1 MHEFGEKII
10 YFSNTYE
17 SMVLDMHFSSDRE
30 RCVMLG
36 EYIVETGATVR
47 AAAEKFKVSKS
58 TVHKDVTEKLRHE
71 NRELHDAVKKVL
83 EYNKSERHLR
93 GGEATK
99 QKYLSEKS
107 AV

>member
-1 MHEFGEKII
+1 MHGFEEKII
-10 YFSNTYE
+10 YCSKTYE
-17 SMVLDMHFSSDRE
+17 STVLGMHFSSDRE
-30 RCVMLG
+30 RCVILG

-47 AAAEKFKVSKS
+47 AAAKEFKISKS
-58 TVHKDVTEKLRHE
+58 TVHKDVTEKLLHE
-71 NRELHDAVKKVL
+71 NRELHSAVKKVL
-83 EYNKSERHLR
+83 ERNKSERHLR